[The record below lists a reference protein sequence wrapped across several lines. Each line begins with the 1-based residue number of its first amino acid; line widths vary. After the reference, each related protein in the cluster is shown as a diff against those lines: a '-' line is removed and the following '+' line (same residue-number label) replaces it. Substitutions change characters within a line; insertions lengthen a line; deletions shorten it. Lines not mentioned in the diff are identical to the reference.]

1 MKVLVGNLDDD
12 ECDAEYKKNYI
23 KSFMNAKYSK
33 NNFHADGI
41 FSFIEKYTA
50 TIVTIFRYP
59 IAETVVVHK
68 KV

>member
-1 MKVLVGNLDDD
+1 
-12 ECDAEYKKNYI
+12 
-23 KSFMNAKYSK
+23 MNAKYSK

-68 KV
+68 KVWNVILDIN